1 MANSKFT
8 GGDKLKAKLAE
19 ISKRIN
25 GKRTLKVGFLE
36 GATYPDEEGTPVA
49 QAAFWLNYG
58 TKTAPPRPFFSGMIA
73 ANSDAWGDKL
83 ARILEGNGWD
93 IDHALRL
100 MGEGIAGQLRDAL
113 VNLNSPGLSPVTLML
128 RKMMID
134 NPHLQITGA
143 VVGEAAARVAAG
155 ESSEGASTKVG
166 VATGHM
172 LASIDYEVSDES

>member
-1 MANSKFT
+1 MATSKFT

-19 ISKRIN
+19 ISKRI
-25 GKRTLKVGFLE
+25 GAKRTLKVGFLE
-36 GATYPDEEGTPVA
+36 GATYPDENGTPVA

-58 TKTAPPRPFFSGMIA
+58 TKSAPPRPFFTGMVA

-83 ARILEGNGWD
+83 GRILERNGWD
-93 IDHALRL
+93 IDKALKL

-113 VNLNSPGLSPVTLML
+113 INLDSPALSPVTLML
-128 RKMMID
+128 RRMLID
-134 NPHLQITGA
+134 NPHLEITGA

-166 VATGHM
+166 VRTGHM
-172 LASIDYEVSDES
+172 LASIDYEVEE